1 MADNSVPATDRGA
14 TPIIVAVDGSEIS
27 YQAVKWA
34 AVEADLRR
42 APLHIITSYAV
53 PTGRGSRT
61 GMGAAETA
69 WLRSDGARVL
79 GEASTVAHATVP
91 GESITVSTEFTFDPI
106 IPTLMRLSADA
117 AMIVV
122 GNRGRGA
129 VRRALLGSVS
139 TAISR
144 RAQCPV
150 AVVHGVSETDAD
162 AARLPVV
169 VGVDGTENSQPA
181 IEMACEEASRRKVGL
196 LAVHAWGETNG
207 YDLPVVGWTA
217 IHETEA
223 VLLGQGMAGF
233 AERYPEVPMER
244 VVVCDTPVRALL
256 NHADKAQLLVVGT
269 HGRGGFPGMLIGST
283 STALLQHAQ
292 CPVLVVRHDTKMPD
306 DPGVR

>member
-1 MADNSVPATDRGA
+1 MADNSVSATDPSTA
-14 TPIIVAVDGSEIS
+14 AIIVAVDGSEIS
-27 YQAVKWA
+27 YQAVEWA

-42 APLHIITSYAV
+42 TALHIITSYAV
-53 PTGRGSRT
+53 PTGRGSRA
-61 GMGAAETA
+61 GIGAAETA

-79 GEASTVAHATVP
+79 GEASAVAHATVP
-91 GESITVSTEFTFDPI
+91 GESIAVTTEFTFEPI
-106 IPTLMRLSADA
+106 VPTLIRLSADA
-117 AMIVV
+117 HMIVV

-144 RAQCPV
+144 RAHCPV
-150 AVVHGVSETDAD
+150 AVVHGAPETDAD
-162 AARLPVV
+162 ASRLPVV

-181 IEMACEEASRRKVGL
+181 IELACAEASRRKVGL
-196 LAVHAWGETNG
+196 VAVHAWGDTNG

-256 NHADKAQLLVVGT
+256 HHADTAQLLVVGT

-283 STALLQHAQ
+283 STALLQHAR
-292 CPVLVVRHDTKMPD
+292 CPVIVVRHDATMPD
-306 DPGVR
+306 DPALR